1 MREMKER
8 FALRATSFGFEDYV
22 ETKVS
27 LPMPVASCPRT
38 RASRLIRREQNL
50 DFRPSIVLRTC
61 FRGNDDSAR
70 TYFLI
75 EFPKQAVGFGLN
87 SKPETRNPKQG
98 GFLWP

>member
-1 MREMKER
+1 MKER
-8 FALRATSFGFEDYV
+8 FELRATSFEFEDYI
-22 ETKVS
+22 ETKGS

-38 RASRLIRREQNL
+38 QASRLIRRAQNL
-50 DFRPSIVLRTC
+50 DSR